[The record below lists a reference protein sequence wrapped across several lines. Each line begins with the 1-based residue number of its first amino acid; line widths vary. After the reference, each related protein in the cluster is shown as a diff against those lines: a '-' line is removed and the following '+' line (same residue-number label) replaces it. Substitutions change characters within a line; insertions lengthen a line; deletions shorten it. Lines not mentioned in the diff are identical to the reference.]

1 MSGFS
6 AGFSAGSSAMTFESY
21 LHNQLFER
29 RIVLAQGV
37 LDDERATN
45 VSAQLLTLEAL
56 AAEPIRLHLAS
67 PSGDLGAAL
76 SLVDTIGVLGVEL
89 TAVAVGEVSGAAVA
103 AYAAAPKRLAYP
115 HARFGLKE
123 PEGPEFKGSATE
135 IGSRA
140 EDYLNRHQAY
150 VEVLAEATGRQPDA
164 IAADLRTGR
173 YLTADQAIGYG
184 LVEEIASR

>member
-1 MSGFS
+1 MIGER
-6 AGFSAGSSAMTFESY
+6 GIDFETY
-21 LHNQLFER
+21 LHSQLFER
-29 RIVLAQGV
+29 RIVLAQGP
-37 LDDERATN
+37 LDDERATR

-67 PSGDLGAAL
+67 PSGDIGAAL

-89 TAVAVGEVSGAAVA
+89 TAVAVGEVTGAAVA

-115 HARFGLKE
+115 HARFGLRE

-140 EDYLNRHQAY
+140 EDYLNRHQAF

-173 YLTADQAIGYG
+173 YLTADQAVGYG
-184 LVEEIASR
+184 LADEIAQR

>member
-1 MSGFS
+1 MIGDRAVSFD
-6 AGFSAGSSAMTFESY
+6 SY
-21 LHNQLFER
+21 LQNQLFER
-29 RIVLAQGV
+29 RIVLAQGP
-37 LDDERATN
+37 LDADRATS

-67 PSGDLGAAL
+67 PGGDLLAAL

-103 AYAAAPKRLAYP
+103 PFAAAPRRLAYP

-123 PEGPEFKGSATE
+123 PEGPSFEGSATE

-140 EDYLNRHQAY
+140 EDYLSRHQAFL
-150 VEVLAEATGRQPDA
+150 EVLAEATGRQPEA
-164 IAADLRTGR
+164 LAADLRTGR
-173 YLTADQAIGYG
+173 YLTAEQAIGYG
-184 LVEEIASR
+184 LVSEIAQR